1 MDHNLPVTFGFW
13 MVALLPL
20 AALLVMLIVF
30 KWSGPVSGW
39 LALLLA
45 IISGFFMFDTPIDT
59 LLVAGGKGLWDALF
73 ILLVVW
79 TALLLYQVSD
89 KASAFD
95 TIREGVMRYSKNYL
109 FLVLAF
115 GWVFSSFL
123 QGVAGF
129 GAPIAIVAPLLVGI
143 GVKPVFAVVIPLIG
157 HAWAKMFGS
166 LGVGWLATI
175 QIIDL
180 ENETLTAVYT
190 SILLWVV
197 NLIGGLAIAY
207 IYGKWK
213 GIKEGLPAILI
224 ISGIHGVGQV
234 VVSMIDPV
242 LSTFIP
248 SIFAMGALYFLA
260 KWDRYSEES
269 DIETEIL
276 ESDQESENEEEDTGV
291 LSLKDAA
298 MPYVVLTVTTVL
310 GLGIPPITSFL
321 EQFEIGFGFPEVTT
335 GYDYTTEAVEVF
347 SPLAI
352 FTHPGFYILIATIFG
367 YFWYNSKGAYGE
379 TSIGDILKAFWSEAK
394 GTTISIIAFLALA
407 QILEH
412 SGQTPVLAL
421 GIAAV
426 SPPIVYAALSSWLG
440 VAGAFITSSNTS
452 SNILLSPLHEG
463 VVSGM
468 EGLSLALV
476 IAGQSVGAALGN
488 VIAPANVMMGA
499 STAGIE
505 GENSSIMKYTLKF
518 TIIVG
523 VILSIC
529 LVLMYL
535 LFPE

>member
-13 MVALLPL
+13 IAALLPL
-20 AALLVMLIVF
+20 AALLVMLIVL

-45 IISGFFMFDTPIDT
+45 VVSGFFLFDAPIET
-59 LLVAGGKGLWDALF
+59 LFVAGGKGIWDALF

-89 KASAFD
+89 KAKAFD

-143 GVKPVFAVVIPLIG
+143 GIKPVFAVVIPLVG

-180 ENETLTAVYT
+180 ENEILTAIYT
-190 SILLWVV
+190 SILLWVI
-197 NLIGGLAIAY
+197 NLLGGLAIAY
-207 IYGKWK
+207 IYGEWQ
-213 GIKEGLPAILI
+213 GVKEGLPAVLI
-224 ISGIHGVGQV
+224 ISGIHGIGQV
-234 VVSMIDPV
+234 IVSMIDPV

-248 SIFAMGALYFLA
+248 SIVAMGALYFLA

-269 DIETEIL
+269 NIDTDIT
-276 ESDQESENEEEDTGV
+276 ESEHESKEDDTGV

-298 MPYVVLTVTTVL
+298 IPYIVLTVATVL
-310 GLGIPPITSFL
+310 GLGIPPVTSFL

-335 GYDYTTEAVEVF
+335 GYGYTTEAVEMF
-347 SPLAI
+347 SPLTI
-352 FTHPGFYILIATIFG
+352 FTHPAFYILIATVFG
-367 YFWYNSKGAYGE
+367 YFWYNSKGAYEE
-379 TSIGDILKAFWSEAK
+379 TSIGDIIKGFWSEAQ
-394 GTTISIIAFLALA
+394 GPTISIIAFLVIA
-407 QILEH
+407 QVLEH
-412 SGQTPVLAL
+412 TGQTPVLAL

-426 SPPIVYAALSSWLG
+426 SPPIVYAALSNVLG
-440 VAGAFITSSNTS
+440 IAGAFITSSNTS

-463 VVSGM
+463 VVTGM
-468 EGLSLALV
+468 EGLSLSLV
-476 IAGQSVGAALGN
+476 IAGQSAGAALGN

-505 GENSSIMKYTLKF
+505 GENSSIMRYTLKF
-518 TIIVG
+518 TVVTG
-523 VILSIC
+523 VILSIG
-529 LVLMYL
+529 LILMYL
-535 LFPE
+535 FLPE

>member
-13 MVALLPL
+13 IAASSPL
-20 AALLVMLIVF
+20 IALLVMLIVL

-45 IISGFFMFDTPIDT
+45 VASGFILFDAPVET

-89 KASAFD
+89 KAKAFD
-95 TIREGVMRYSKNYL
+95 TIREGVMKYSKNYL

-143 GVKPVFAVVIPLIG
+143 GIKPVFAVVIPLIG

-180 ENETLTAVYT
+180 ENETLTAIYT
-190 SILLWVV
+190 SILLWIV
-197 NLIGGLAIAY
+197 NLLGGLAITY

-213 GIKEGLPAILI
+213 GVKEGFPAVLI

-248 SIFAMGALYFLA
+248 SIIAMGALYFLT

-269 DIETEIL
+269 DIETDII
-276 ESDQESENEEEDTGV
+276 ESDKENEKQEEDTGV

-298 MPYVVLTVTTVL
+298 MPYIVLTVTAVL
-310 GLGIPPITSFL
+310 GLGIPPVTSFL

-335 GYDYTTEAVEVF
+335 GYDYTTEAVEMF

-352 FTHPGFYILIATIFG
+352 FTHPGFYILIATVFG
-367 YFWYNSKGAYGE
+367 YFWYNSKSAYEG
-379 TSIGDILKAFWSEAK
+379 TSIKNIIKEFWSEAQ
-394 GTTISIIAFLALA
+394 GTTISIIAFLIIA
-407 QILEH
+407 QVLEH

-426 SPPIVYAALSSWLG
+426 SPPIVYAALSNWLG
-440 VAGAFITSSNTS
+440 IAGAFITSSNTS

-468 EGLSLALV
+468 EGLSLSVV
-476 IAGQSVGAALGN
+476 IAGQSAGAALGN

-505 GENSSIMKYTLKF
+505 GENSSIMNYTLRF
-518 TIIVG
+518 TIVTGIV
-523 VILSIC
+523 LSVC

-535 LFPE
+535 FLPE